1 MEYYQRIRNIRE
13 DMDLKQYEFANK
25 IGVLPKTYN
34 LYENGLRAIPIDV
47 FNKILKEFCLSLD
60 YVLGLSDT
68 KVYPNLKPMVKDSIS
83 ENFKNFRKL
92 SGMSQTEVAN
102 LLNCNQ
108 QTLSEYE
115 RGCIKVPWE
124 ILREFCILMKISADT
139 VTGRTKKIISLK
151 ENERRVKDCWQV
163 KHFYLI

>member
-34 LYENGLRAIPIDV
+34 LYENGLRAIPIDTL
-47 FNKILKEFCLSLD
+47 NKILKEFNLSLD
-60 YVLGLSDT
+60 YVLGLSDA
-68 KVYPNLKPMVKDSIS
+68 KNYPNLKPIDKVAIS
-83 ENFKNFRKL
+83 ENLRNFRKS
-92 SGMSQTEVAN
+92 SGMSQTEVAD

-115 RGCIKVPWE
+115 RGSIKVPWE

-139 VTGRTKKIISLK
+139 LTSRTSKKISLK
-151 ENERRVKDCWQV
+151 ENVSN
-163 KHFYLI
+163 Y